1 MLYHMRQQ
9 ILRQMCYQKY
19 AKWHMKNFT
28 LDCVNAFLCSK
39 WGILGVALVSYIV
52 TQCLPKRNYRKLSPI
67 SCVGKPSCQVLT
79 WSQSDHLIF
88 VVLKEHSLFTFRLK
102 SILLSNN
109 ILNFILCV
117 LQSFNFTQPKILK
130 SDNLQYNMLGRWVDC
145 LSDQAS
151 DGPSIILIDWK

>member
-1 MLYHMRQQ
+1 MLSKVQQ
-9 ILRQMCYQKY
+9 MTDAIHCFIY
-19 AKWHMKNFT
+19 NFT
-28 LDCVNAFLCSK
+28 LYCVNAFLCSK

-79 WSQSDHLIF
+79 WSRSDHLIF
-88 VVLKEHSLFTFRLK
+88 VVLKELSLFTFRLK
-102 SILLSNN
+102 SILLSNK
-109 ILNFILCV
+109 ILNFIFYV

-130 SDNLQYNMLGRWVDC
+130 SDNLQYNTLDCWVNP

-151 DGPSIILIDWK
+151 DGPSIILKDWK